1 MRLVDSHCHL
11 QDARFAD
18 DRAEVL
24 ERALDTQ
31 DWLLVVGDTLA
42 SSRDAVELAATH
54 PRVFAAAG
62 VHPHHAGTASD
73 DVLREIEA
81 LTRRERVVAWGEIG
95 LDYYY
100 DYSPRDVQRD
110 TFHRQLERA
119 CALDLPVIVHSRD
132 AEPDT
137 ADLLAAFAGRIRGVL
152 HCFTGTA
159 ALAEAALGAGLHISF
174 SGILTFPKA
183 QDIRDVA
190 ATVPLDRLLV
200 ETDAPYLAP
209 KPHRGQRCE
218 PAHVVHTAEVLAG
231 LRGLTVEDIGER
243 TTMNAERLFGIGD

>member
-18 DRAEVL
+18 DRAQVL
-24 ERALDTQ
+24 GRALDTL

-110 TFHRQLERA
+110 AFHRQLERA

-159 ALAEAALGAGLHISF
+159 ALAEAALDVGLHISF

>member
-1 MRLVDSHCHL
+1 MRLVDSHSHL

-18 DRAEVL
+18 DRAQVL
-24 ERALDTQ
+24 GRALDTL

-62 VHPHHAGTASD
+62 IHPHHAGTASD
-73 DVLREIEA
+73 DVLCEIET

-100 DYSPRDVQRD
+100 EYSPKDVQRD

-159 ALAEAALGAGLHISF
+159 ALAEAALDVGLHISF

-231 LRGLTVEDIGER
+231 LRGMTVEDIAER